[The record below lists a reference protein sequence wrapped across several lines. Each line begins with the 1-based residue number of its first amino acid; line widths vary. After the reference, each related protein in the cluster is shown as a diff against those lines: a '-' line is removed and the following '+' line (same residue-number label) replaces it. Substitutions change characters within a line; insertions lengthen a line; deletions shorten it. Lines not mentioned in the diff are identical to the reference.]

1 MITRDTINLD
11 PLWQQKYQDM
21 ISSAKGAT
29 SKLKPGQRVFIATG
43 CAEPVELV
51 QAMVNRASELVNMEI
66 IHLLTKG
73 KAPYANP
80 ELADCFRVNSFFIG
94 HNVRQQIQQ
103 GQGDYTPIMLS
114 DLPRLF
120 NSGRMPIDTALIQV
134 TPPDQ
139 HGRVSLG
146 ISVDI
151 VKSAAEN
158 ASLVIALVNDQMP
171 FTYGDSLLDINDLDI
186 LVPTSTP
193 LLERASKPVHPA
205 TDNIARHIAA
215 LIEDGSTIQFGMG
228 RIPGIGRIPPA
239 VMAYLQDKHDLGIH
253 TEIITDSVINLLESG
268 AITGKNKTI
277 DRGKIVASFC
287 MGTKRL
293 YDLVDQ
299 NPLFC
304 FKPSDYVNDPYI
316 ISRNEKMVSIN
327 MAMAIDLSG
336 QVCTDSAG
344 EKFYSGIGGQIDF
357 NRGAARSKD
366 GKPIVVLSALDSHG
380 RSRIVTHLR
389 PGSGV
394 GITRGDVH
402 YVVTEEGVAYLH
414 GKTVQERALAL
425 ISIAH
430 PDFREKLFEEAIA
443 TNLIRPEHAEMAGGF
458 VVRSSGKQKFIT
470 LNDGT
475 EISLRPIKPTDEQ
488 GVKNLVYSLSQES
501 LYNRFMTHTKQF
513 GAKQIL
519 DFIYVDHRKNVAIVV
534 TIPEAHGEDIIGI
547 GRYFLDERSNRA
559 EVAFMVRDEWQHRG
573 IGRILFNRLVTIA
586 KQSGIAGFTAEV
598 LRDNH
603 KMQNLFNY
611 SGFKVV
617 QHLKDDVYDFRLDF

>member
-1 MITRDTINLD
+1 MTEYTIKSD
-11 PLWQQKYQDM
+11 QAWQQKYQAL
-21 ISSAKGAT
+21 ISTAEEAASRL
-29 SKLKPGQRVFIATG
+29 SPGQRVFIATG

-51 QAMVNRASELVNMEI
+51 QAMVNRAHELTDLEI

-73 KAPYANP
+73 QAPYAAP

-94 HNVRQQIQQ
+94 HNVRNQIQE

-120 NSGRMPIDTALIQV
+120 NSGRMPIDTAFIQV
-134 TPPDQ
+134 TPPDE

-171 FTYGDSLLDINDLDI
+171 FTFGDTMLDINDIDI
-186 LVPTSTP
+186 LVPGSTP
-193 LLERASKPVHPA
+193 LLERASKPVHPD
-205 TDNIARHIAA
+205 TDIIARHIAA
-215 LIEDGSTIQFGMG
+215 LIDDGSTIQFGMG
-228 RIPGIGRIPPA
+228 RIPGVGRIPPA
-239 VMAYLQDKHDLGIH
+239 IMTYLKDKHDLGIH
-253 TEIITDSVINLLESG
+253 TEMLTDSVIDLIESG
-268 AITGKNKTI
+268 AVTGNKKNI

-293 YDLVDQ
+293 YDLVNR

-316 ISRNEKMVSIN
+316 ISRNDKMVSIN
-327 MAMAIDLSG
+327 MGMAIDLTG
-336 QVCTDSAG
+336 QVCSDSAG

-357 NRGAARSKD
+357 NRGAARSKN
-366 GKPIVVLSALDSHG
+366 GKPIIVFTAIDSHG

-402 YVVTEEGVAYLH
+402 YVVTEHGVAYLH

-425 ISIAH
+425 ISIAS
-430 PDFREKLFEEAIA
+430 PNFRESLFKEAIA
-443 TNLIRPEHAEMAGGF
+443 ANLIRHEHAEVEGDF
-458 VVRSSGKQKFIT
+458 VVRSASKLKLIT
-470 LNDGT
+470 LANGT
-475 EISLRPIKPTDEQ
+475 QINLRPIRPTDEQ
-488 GVKNLVYSLSQES
+488 GVKNLVYALSQES
-501 LYNRFMTHTKQF
+501 LYYRFMTHTKQF
-513 GAKQIL
+513 DAKQIL
-519 DFIYVDHRKNVAIVV
+519 DFIYVDHRKNVAIVI

-559 EVAFMVRDEWQHRG
+559 EVAFMVRDEWQHKG
-573 IGRILFNRLVTIA
+573 IGSILFKRLVTIA

-603 KMQNLFNY
+603 KMQNIFNR

-617 QHLKDDVYDFRLDF
+617 QQLEDDIYFFSMDF

>member
-94 HNVRQQIQQ
+94 HNVRQQIQK

-253 TEIITDSVINLLESG
+253 TEIITDSVIDLLESG

-513 GAKQIL
+513 GTKQIL

>member
-253 TEIITDSVINLLESG
+253 TEIITDSVIDLLESG